1 MLTKVVPRCNT
12 KRVDG
17 PRLWRKT
24 TSRTQSTFFQS
35 TFFQSTFFQST
46 ICAQALSSRL
56 ALTGCGVRSSCAK

>member
-35 TFFQSTFFQST
+35 TFFQST